1 MTYFPILFYRFCNT
15 PIETTPPIKTNKVL
29 RTSAKLNNIN
39 NNTSGTSK
47 KSSQPPEKRSARI
60 SNGKIVKKTKLD
72 TESMTLDET
81 VKFGSSNSENEQLP
95 RETWLLAQTKPI
107 NAEESKVGVVL
118 RSSGKISKSWIY
130 RNSETISTPL
140 KITTISKMKT
150 PLLEPMTRILR
161 SHKKKVNRRFK
172 NAASRSWSV
181 GMVTRSHRSV
191 KC

>member
-1 MTYFPILFYRFCNT
+1 MT
-15 PIETTPPIKTNKVL
+15 TNKVL
-29 RTSAKLNNIN
+29 RTSAKLNNNN

-60 SNGKIVKKTKLD
+60 RNGKIVKKTKLD
-72 TESMTLDET
+72 SESATPDET
-81 VKFGSSNSENEQLP
+81 LKFGSSNSENEQLP
-95 RETWLLAQTKPI
+95 REPWVLAQTKPI

-130 RNSETISTPL
+130 RNPEVISTPL

-150 PLLEPMTRILR
+150 PLSEPMTRILR

-172 NAASRSWSV
+172 NAASRLWSV
-181 GMVTRSHRSV
+181 GMVTRSHRRSV